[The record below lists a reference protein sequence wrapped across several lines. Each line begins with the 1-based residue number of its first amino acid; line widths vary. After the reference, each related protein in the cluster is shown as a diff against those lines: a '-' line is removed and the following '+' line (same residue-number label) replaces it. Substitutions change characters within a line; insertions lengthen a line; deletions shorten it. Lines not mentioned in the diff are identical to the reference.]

1 VASRRARIELD
12 EAGRRALMD
21 EARTLVLGTVG
32 PDGRPHLVPMW
43 FVLDDEGRPCCTSYA
58 RAQKVRNIERDD
70 RVTALVEA
78 GEGYDEL
85 RGIAIDGRAEL
96 IAGDPER
103 TRAVMEAIGRRYG
116 AAASPE
122 AARPARQA
130 PKRVVIRIHPERVR
144 SWDHR
149 RLGAASG

>member
-1 VASRRARIELD
+1 MTSRRARIELD
-12 EAGRRALMD
+12 EAGQRALLA

-43 FVLDDEGRPCCTSYA
+43 FVLDDDGLLCCTSYA
-58 RAQKVRNIERDD
+58 RAQKVRNIERDP

-78 GEGYDEL
+78 GERYGEL
-85 RGIAIDGRAEL
+85 RGVAIEGRAEL

-103 TRAVMEAIGRRYG
+103 TRTIMEAIGRRDG
-116 AAASPE
+116 ADASPE
-122 AARPARQA
+122 TARPARQA
-130 PKRVVIRIHPERVR
+130 SKRIVLRIHAERVR

-149 RLGAASG
+149 RLGAGGG